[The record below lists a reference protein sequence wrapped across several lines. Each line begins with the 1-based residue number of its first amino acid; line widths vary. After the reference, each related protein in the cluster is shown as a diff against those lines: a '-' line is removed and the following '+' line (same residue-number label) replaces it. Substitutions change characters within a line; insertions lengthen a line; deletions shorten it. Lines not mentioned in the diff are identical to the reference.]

1 MSCDARWMWTAY
13 VGRRG
18 CVVYARRK
26 IQTKLRARYV
36 VFLAPSRR
44 CHSYACSQV
53 LLDFLVRHGYLT
65 SENEPRF
72 LEINQRLHG
81 CFDIGRWS

>member
-1 MSCDARWMWTAY
+1 M
-13 VGRRG
+13 
-18 CVVYARRK
+18 YAHRE
-26 IQTKLRARYV
+26 IQTKLRTWYV
-36 VFLAPSRR
+36 VFLALSRR
-44 CHSYACSQV
+44 GYLSACSQV

-81 CFDIGRWS
+81 DFDIERW

>member
-1 MSCDARWMWTAY
+1 M
-13 VGRRG
+13 
-18 CVVYARRK
+18 YARGG

-36 VFLAPSRR
+36 VFLAPSHRG
-44 CHSYACSQV
+44 HSSARSQV

-81 CFDIGRWS
+81 RFDIERW